1 MRQYLYFLAGVAT
14 AIAAAPIFTPQDQR
28 LAATAAATAYAAS
41 PPGSEFSER
50 KKSMGTS
57 RDDNGLF
64 YIDGDVG
71 PKSIRFL
78 VDTGA
83 SHVILSHDDAR
94 KVDATTAVGD
104 TRTVLTAGG
113 PVAVD
118 WIVIKEV
125 EFDGQ
130 SIKNLKAAI
139 PRRDVGLSLLGQNAL
154 AQFDAVHIDGDRLTL
169 AK

>member
-1 MRQYLYFLAGVAT
+1 MRQYLFFLGGMAT
-14 AIAAAPIFTPQDQR
+14 AFAVTPIFVPQDKQISP
-28 LAATAAATAYAAS
+28 TAYAAS
-41 PPGSEFSER
+41 SAPYSSTENPKPSQ
-50 KKSMGTS
+50 TQ

-64 YIDGDVG
+64 YLGGEVG
-71 PKSIRFL
+71 RDSIRFL

-83 SHVILSHDDAR
+83 SHVILSHADAHKIER
-94 KVDATTAVGD
+94 FSALTDTQKVM
-104 TRTVLTAGG
+104 TAGG

-118 WIVIKEV
+118 WIVIE
-125 EFDGQ
+125 EIAFDGHV
-130 SIKNLKAAI
+130 IRNLKAAI

>member
-1 MRQYLYFLAGVAT
+1 MRQYLYFFAGVAT
-14 AIAAAPIFTPQDQR
+14 AIGAAPFVSPHDQR
-28 LAATAAATAYAAS
+28 FATTAFAAS
-41 PPGSEFSER
+41 TLSPEVSVR
-50 KKSMGTS
+50 QKSMETH

-64 YIDGDVG
+64 YVGGDVG
-71 PKSIRFL
+71 SKSIRFL

-94 KVDATTAVGD
+94 KVDAYTAVGD
-104 TRTVLTAGG
+104 TRTVMTAGG

-118 WIVIKEV
+118 WIVIKEIV
-125 EFDGQ
+125 FDGH

-154 AQFDAVHIDGDRLTL
+154 AQFDAVHIDGDSLTL
-169 AK
+169 VR

>member
-1 MRQYLYFLAGVAT
+1 MYFLAGFTT
-14 AIAAAPIFTPQDQR
+14 AIAAAPIVASRDQR
-28 LAATAAATAYAAS
+28 SEPTAYAATAAIS
-41 PPGSEFSER
+41 PVANRQKPSHTR
-50 KKSMGTS
+50 

-64 YIDGDVG
+64 YIGGNVG
-71 PKSIRFL
+71 NESIRFL

-94 KVDATTAVGD
+94 RINTHAAIGD
-104 TRTVLTAGG
+104 MRSVMTAGG

-118 WIVIKEV
+118 WVVIKQIT
-125 EFDGQ
+125 FDGHV
-130 SIKNLKAAI
+130 IKNLKAAI

-169 AK
+169 VR

>member
-1 MRQYLYFLAGVAT
+1 M
-14 AIAAAPIFTPQDQR
+14 
-28 LAATAAATAYAAS
+28 AATAFSVSAAPAAS
-41 PPGSEFSER
+41 DEAQRSAETR
-50 KKSMGTS
+50 

-64 YIDGDVG
+64 YIGGKVG
-71 PKSIRFL
+71 SKTIRFL

-83 SHVILSHDDAR
+83 SHVILSHADAR
-94 KVDATTAVGD
+94 KIDSYTAVGD
-104 TRTVLTAGG
+104 TRTVMTAGG

-118 WIVIKEV
+118 WIVIKDV
-125 EFDGQ
+125 AFGDH

-169 AK
+169 VR

>member
-1 MRQYLYFLAGVAT
+1 MRQFMYFLAGFTT
-14 AIAAAPIFTPQDQR
+14 AIAAVPIVASQDQR
-28 LAATAAATAYAAS
+28 FAPTAYAVGAAI
-41 PPGSEFSER
+41 PPAAER
-50 KKSMGTS
+50 QKPSQTR

-64 YIDGDVG
+64 YVGGNVGDE
-71 PKSIRFL
+71 SIRFL

-94 KVDATTAVGD
+94 RISTHAAIGD
-104 TRTVLTAGG
+104 MRTVMTAGG

-118 WIVIKEV
+118 WVVIKQIS
-125 EFDGQ
+125 FDGHV
-130 SIKNLKAAI
+130 IKNLKAAI

-169 AK
+169 VR

>member
-1 MRQYLYFLAGVAT
+1 MRRYLTFCAGLAT
-14 AIAAAPIFTPQDQR
+14 AIVAAPIVAPQDQR
-28 LAATAAATAYAAS
+28 LAATAFAVSTAAS
-41 PPGSEFSER
+41 ENGER
-50 KKSMGTS
+50 QKSAETR

-64 YIDGDVG
+64 YIGGDVG
-71 PKSIRFL
+71 QKSIRFL

-83 SHVILSHDDAR
+83 SHVILSHADAR
-94 KVDATTAVGD
+94 KVDAYTAVGD
-104 TRTVLTAGG
+104 TRTVMTAGG

-118 WIVIKEV
+118 WIVIKEIA
-125 EFDGQ
+125 FDGH

-169 AK
+169 VR